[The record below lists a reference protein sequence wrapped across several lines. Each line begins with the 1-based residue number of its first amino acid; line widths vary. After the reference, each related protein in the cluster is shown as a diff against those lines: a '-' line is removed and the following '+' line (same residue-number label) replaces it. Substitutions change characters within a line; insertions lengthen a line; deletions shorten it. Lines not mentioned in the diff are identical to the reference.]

1 MILTTYDM
9 QAEHDIV
16 QAIKRVSTRFDNV
29 ADLVCSILLSILVVK
44 NVTNND

>member
-1 MILTTYDM
+1 MLTTYDI

-29 ADLVCSILLSILVVK
+29 ADLVRSILLSILVVK
-44 NVTNND
+44 DVTNHN

>member
-1 MILTTYDM
+1 M

-29 ADLVCSILLSILVVK
+29 ADLVRSILLSILVVK
-44 NVTNND
+44 DVTNHN